1 MSVILQQHIA
11 TLEQLHLT
19 MTHSITID
27 QELSLL
33 TGQDLTANMKLLI
46 TVDIQTQQQMLS

>member
-19 MTHSITID
+19 MTRSITID